1 MVTTAMLTTA
11 VVLLGVLVAL
21 ALLISVIVAAPHLVA
36 LRRARV
42 IVNLR
47 SGPALTGVVLR
58 DWGRRI
64 ELGDARL
71 HEAGESRPLDG
82 RAVVWKSNV
91 AFVQVLPP
99 LDPDKTAP

>member
-1 MVTTAMLTTA
+1 MVTMLTA
-11 VVLLGVLVAL
+11 VIVLLAVLVAL
-21 ALLISVIVAAPHLVA
+21 AAGATAVLAAPHLVA
-36 LRRARV
+36 MRRQRV

-82 RAVVWKSNV
+82 RAVVWKTNV

-99 LDPDKTAP
+99 LDPDTTS